1 MNLRTP
7 DVIITELNDSYP
19 NNTVETSTGSLM
31 TEVSLENDMK
41 RKTHSKVPKKIGEIR
56 SLLTRPHATDWLR
69 FITALTQ

>member
-31 TEVSLENDMK
+31 TEVSRENDMK
-41 RKTHSKVPKKIGEIR
+41 RKTHSKVPKK
-56 SLLTRPHATDWLR
+56 
-69 FITALTQ
+69 